1 MHPSDHRNNA
11 ATVSGHRA
19 SWRVIFLLLLN
30 VEAAVLAVLET
41 MFLPLRFDGTL
52 LPKFGDVP
60 FPVTIAVAAFTT
72 PLLVS
77 WAASLSERV
86 VTAASP
92 LLVWF
97 FTLMWFGYFEPGH
110 AAGSPVLLLQDWRGL
125 LLLAGGALTGAVA
138 VGAVMAR
145 NAAHRPGLYE
155 TAGTQ

>member
-1 MHPSDHRNNA
+1 M
-11 ATVSGHRA
+11 TG
-19 SWRVIFLLLLN
+19 SWRVVFLLLLC

-52 LPKFGDVP
+52 LPELRDWP
-60 FPVTIAVAAFTT
+60 FPIMIAVAAFTT

-86 VTAASP
+86 LTAASP

-97 FTLMWFGYFEPGH
+97 FTLTWFGYFEPGH
-110 AAGSPVLLLQDWRGL
+110 AAGTPVLLLQDWRGL

-145 NAAHRPGLYE
+145 NAANRPGLYD

>member
-1 MHPSDHRNNA
+1 MTGSA
-11 ATVSGHRA
+11 
-19 SWRVIFLLLLN
+19 RVLLLLLLC

-52 LPKFGDVP
+52 LPELGDFP
-60 FPVTIAVAAFTT
+60 FPIMIAVAALTT

-86 VTAASP
+86 LTAASP
-92 LLVWF
+92 LIVWF
-97 FTLMWFGYFEPGH
+97 GTLMVFGYLEPG
-110 AAGSPVLLLQDWRGL
+110 STRETVVLLQDWRGL
-125 LLLAGGALTGAVA
+125 LMFAGGMLTGAVA

-145 NAAHRPGLYE
+145 NAANRPGLYE

>member
-1 MHPSDHRNNA
+1 M
-11 ATVSGHRA
+11 TGGG
-19 SWRVIFLLLLN
+19 RVLLLLLLC
-30 VEAAVLAVLET
+30 VEAAALAVLET

-52 LPKFGDVP
+52 LPKLGDFP
-60 FPVTIAVAAFTT
+60 FPIMIVVAAVTT

-86 VTAASP
+86 FSAALP

-97 FTLMWFGYFEPGH
+97 LTLMVFGYFEPGY

-125 LLLAGGALTGAVA
+125 LMFGGGAMTGAVA

-145 NAAHRPGLYE
+145 NAANRPGLYE

>member
-1 MHPSDHRNNA
+1 V
-11 ATVSGHRA
+11 TG
-19 SWRVIFLLLLN
+19 SWRVLLLLLLN

-41 MFLPLRFDGTL
+41 MFLPLRFDGSVLFDNTR
-52 LPKFGDVP
+52 LPKLGDFP
-60 FPVTIAVAAFTT
+60 FPIMIAVAAFTT
-72 PLLVS
+72 PLLVT

-97 FTLMWFGYFEPGH
+97 FTLMVFGYFEPGH

-145 NAAHRPGLYE
+145 NAANRPGLYE